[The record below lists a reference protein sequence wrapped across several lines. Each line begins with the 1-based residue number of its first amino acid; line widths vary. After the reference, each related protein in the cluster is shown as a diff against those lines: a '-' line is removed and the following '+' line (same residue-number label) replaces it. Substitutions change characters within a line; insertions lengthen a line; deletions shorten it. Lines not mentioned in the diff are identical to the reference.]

1 MKQKRDVEN
10 CPPRKSAS
18 GLLMNKKAE
27 DDIYYHTRTNK
38 KEPKLWKKML
48 KNMATSYYS
57 TLQMHSF
64 QWI

>member
-38 KEPKLWKKML
+38 KEPKL
-48 KNMATSYYS
+48 
-57 TLQMHSF
+57 
-64 QWI
+64 